1 MAVSDICK
9 SAETQPVQHQQSNA
23 VANKRLEVRMSD
35 GPRVGALFD
44 QTSLTFLRVTAW
56 KICGPVRQA

>member
-23 VANKRLEVRMSD
+23 VANKRIAVRMSD
-35 GPRVGALFD
+35 EPRAGALFVAD
-44 QTSLTFLRVTAW
+44 LLACDRMEDLWT
-56 KICGPVRQA
+56 G

>member
-1 MAVSDICK
+1 MAASDIGK

-23 VANKRLEVRMSD
+23 VANKRIAVRIGD

-56 KICGPVRQA
+56 NICGLVRQA